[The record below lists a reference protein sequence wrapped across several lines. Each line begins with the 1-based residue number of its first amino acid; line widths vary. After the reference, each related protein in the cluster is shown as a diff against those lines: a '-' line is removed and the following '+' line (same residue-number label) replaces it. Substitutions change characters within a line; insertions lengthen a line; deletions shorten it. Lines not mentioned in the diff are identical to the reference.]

1 MLANLALLFL
11 AIAGASTAAPYEA
24 ESSKKLPP
32 CTIEDRRCRC
42 PPGSTF
48 KNFTSFGIV
57 GAPAI
62 EVQKIM
68 GPFLNIEFQGG
79 LIPASVSGKEGKP
92 GASRTFH
99 FTNNVGSYDIT
110 EVLTKFEA
118 FPDGSFAQTY
128 QQAPKP
134 QSVSIPGQGTYW
146 GNWIVIKGQ
155 QTLIANETVVAWRNW
170 RCDQGETFP
179 AATSH
184 EGGIA
189 NTSAILT
196 KAGKKTGVDVAPFT
210 IFYEVRD
217 D

>member
-1 MLANLALLFL
+1 MTPRFN
-11 AIAGASTAAPYEA
+11 S
-24 ESSKKLPP
+24 
-32 CTIEDRRCRC
+32 
-42 PPGSTF
+42 GSEGYT
-48 KNFTSFGIV
+48 
-57 GAPAI
+57 
-62 EVQKIM
+62 
-68 GPFLNIEFQGG
+68 NIILSE
-79 LIPASVSGKEGKP
+79 
-92 GASRTFH
+92 
-99 FTNNVGSYDIT
+99 
-110 EVLTKFEA
+110 
-118 FPDGSFAQTY
+118 
-128 QQAPKP
+128 P

-210 IFYEVRD
+210 IFYEVRND
-217 D
+217 